1 MNLGFYEPFG
11 GSTREWSNLGFRRR
25 ALAYMSLIVDGMYWR
40 LNGVLLHTCHS
51 MWVACIGDL
60 VVCSCIHVTRC
71 EWHVLE
77 T

>member
-11 GSTREWSNLGFRRR
+11 GSTRELSNLGFRRR

-51 MWVACIGDL
+51 LWVACIGDL
-60 VVCSCIHVTRC
+60 VLWSCIHVTRC
-71 EWHVLE
+71 EWHVSE